1 MADTIDVIHE
11 RMLSNISDEYDKTEG
26 SFFYDTTKPVAIEL
40 ESVYKEQESILDK
53 GFVETAT
60 GEWLDK
66 KVAEQGLTRKPA
78 TKATGYVT
86 IEGSEGAIINA
97 GDKVANDTVTYTILE
112 SKTIDSTL
120 KASVQVECDEFG
132 SVGNVPINA
141 IKYFPVTLSGLT
153 KVYNEEKIDNGYD
166 GETDEE
172 LRQRYYD
179 KVRTPATSG
188 NKYHY
193 RNWAKEVT
201 GVGDA
206 RVFPLANGPGTVKVM
221 IIDSNKTGAEQELID
236 AVYNHIEENRP
247 IGATVTVVSATEVP
261 ININVTLTIDTDN
274 YAEQE
279 VITNIENNITAYLKE
294 IAFVED
300 YVSYAKVGSIILDTI
315 GVLDYSNLIV
325 NGGTSNITIA
335 DNEVAVLGGVT
346 NV

>member
-1 MADTIDVIHE
+1 MADDRDTIQN
-11 RMLSNISDEYDKTEG
+11 RMLQNISDEYDKTEG
-26 SFFYDTTKPVAIEL
+26 SFFYDVLKSVAIEL
-40 ESVYKEQESILDK
+40 ENAYKKQESILDK

-66 KVAEQGLTRKPA
+66 KVAEQGLTRKSA
-78 TKATGYVT
+78 TKATTIVT
-86 IEGSEGAIINA
+86 ITGSEGTIVNE
-97 GDKVANDTVTYTILE
+97 GTLVASDTVNFVVKET
-112 SKTIDSTL
+112 KTIDATGQVDVL
-120 KASVQVECDEFG
+120 VECEEEG
-132 SVGNVPINA
+132 SIGNVPAGA
-141 IKYFPVTLSGLT
+141 IKYFPVTIAGLT
-153 KVYNEEKIDNGYD
+153 GVTNLNAVTNGYD

-172 LRQRYYD
+172 LRQRYFD

-188 NKYHY
+188 NKWHY